1 MNSRRVFI
9 SYVTIVRKEVTRF
22 FRIWTQTMLPSVVTS
37 VLYFLI
43 FGAFIGSQVRPIGG
57 ISYIQFIVPGL
68 VMMAVITNAFQNVVG
83 SFFGSKF
90 MKNIEELMVSP
101 TPSWVVIAGYTT
113 GGVLR
118 GVVVGGLVLVVS
130 LFFTSLSVLHIGLV
144 FLFIFLTALLFSFAG
159 LLNGLF
165 AQNFDQISIIPVFI
179 LTPLT
184 YLGGVFYSVNALP
197 DFWRTISYLNPILYM
212 VNGFRY
218 GFFGISDVG
227 VGTSIIILLLA
238 NAILL
243 AVDWHFIEKGVGLK
257 S

>member
-1 MNSRRVFI
+1 
-9 SYVTIVRKEVTRF
+9 
-22 FRIWTQTMLPSVVTS
+22 MLPSVVTS

-43 FGAFIGSQVRPIGG
+43 FGAFIGSQVQPISGL
-57 ISYIQFIVPGL
+57 SYMQFIIPGL
-68 VMMAVITNAFQNVVG
+68 VMMAVITNSFSNVVG

-101 TPSWVVIAGYTT
+101 TPTWVVIAGFAT

-118 GVVVGGLVLVVS
+118 GVVVGGLVLGVS
-130 LFFTSLSVLHIGLV
+130 LFFTKLSILHLGLV
-144 FLFIFLTALLFSFAG
+144 ALFMVLTALLFSLAG
-159 LLNGLF
+159 LFNALF
-165 AQNFDQISIIPVFI
+165 ARNFDEISIVPVFV

-197 DFWRTISYLNPILYM
+197 EFWRAISHLNPILYM

-218 GFFGISDVG
+218 GFFGISDVN
-227 VGTSIIILLLA
+227 VGISFLILVIA
-238 NAILL
+238 NLILL
-243 AVDWHFIEKGVGLK
+243 AIDWRLISRGTGLK